1 MDINKQLQTAIA
13 HHQSGALDKAGR
25 IYRAILRKQPN
36 NANALNLLGLIAHAN
51 GNNDR
56 AETLIRKALK
66 ANPRGVSFW
75 RNLAAVLA
83 AKNDKDGAE
92 ETYRTVLRLRPD
104 DLSGRPVPEG
114 IQRVC
119 RYPRGGRQS
128 GSTRSDRQ

>member
-36 NANALNLLGLIAHAN
+36 NANALNLLGLIAHGN

-66 ANPRGVSFW
+66 ANPRGVRFW

-104 DLSGRPVPEG
+104 DFAAHNDLGNIYNS
-114 IQRVC
+114 QRRLGESYC
-119 RYPRGGRQS
+119 QKLC
-128 GSTRSDRQ
+128 TA